1 MFSDSKTA
9 SADNELL
16 DGRVVGFDTIIVD
29 HAFEENAAPHNK
41 RVFLDFALLSKTVPS
56 DDIKAE
62 DFIAELCMNIANK
75 SGLLC
80 QLDEEYRDSVLHII
94 CYMELDKL
102 ADFIGAIDMTK
113 TYWLKV
119 ANGGDI

>member
-1 MFSDSKTA
+1 MKNNYSLMNDA
-9 SADNELL
+9 ME
-16 DGRVVGFDTIIVD
+16 VMHIIVD
-29 HAFEENAAPHNK
+29 HAFEENATPYSK

-56 DDIKAE
+56 DDIRAE

-94 CYMELDKL
+94 CRMELDKL
-102 ADFIGAIDMTK
+102 ADFIGSIDMTK